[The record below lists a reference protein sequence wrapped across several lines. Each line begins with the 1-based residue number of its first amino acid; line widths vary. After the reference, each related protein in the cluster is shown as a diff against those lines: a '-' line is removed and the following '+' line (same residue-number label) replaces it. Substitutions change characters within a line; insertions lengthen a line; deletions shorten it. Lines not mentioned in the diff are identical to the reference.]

1 MHVNNRLVKPM
12 LYEELKP
19 GNARRTQ
26 IENPHWNCLLGTS
39 KTSELPHPK
48 PSISEK
54 KLIEANHETIM
65 ENLAVVWGAEFIST
79 CFPGSDIPEEEEE
92 W

>member
-1 MHVNNRLVKPM
+1 MHVSNRLVKPA

-19 GNARRTQ
+19 GNARRMQ
-26 IENPHWNCLLGTS
+26 IENPHRNCLPETS
-39 KTSELPHPK
+39 KTSESPLPK

-54 KLIEANHETIM
+54 KLIKSNYETIM
-65 ENLAVVWGAEFIST
+65 ENLAVVWGAEFIAT
-79 CFPGSDIPEEEEE
+79 CFPGSDIPEEEEK